1 MENIA
6 RKGYAEILKTLRK
19 YKDVCVVDI
28 LAFERK
34 AKHHLFGIKL
44 KEEFGLNINP
54 KEICSLD
61 YIRFGNYMVV
71 AWWGEKYNRTIS
83 WSDDG
88 SQPDDELLLQI
99 SFPTGAYIFGDDY
112 PADLFQKFFTELKS
126 YNPKYIDSVNHA
138 LYFSIDNAKNV
149 FNNLDSILEKYREM
163 YKKDVRKRK
172 IREMEEELEKL
183 KKLEEYKQD

>member
-6 RKGYAEILKTLRK
+6 RKGYAEIFRTIRK

-28 LAFERK
+28 DDLRRK
-34 AKHHLFGIKL
+34 AKCHLFGIKL
-44 KEEFGLNINP
+44 KEEYGLNIDP
-54 KEICSLD
+54 KEIYSLD
-61 YIRFGNYMVV
+61 WIRFGGYKTI
-71 AWWGEKYNRTIS
+71 AWWGEKYNRAIH

-88 SQPDDELLLQI
+88 SQPDNELLLRI

-112 PADLFQKFFTELKS
+112 PTELFQKFFTELKS
-126 YNPKYIDSVNHA
+126 YNPKYIDSVNQA
-138 LYFSIDNAKNV
+138 LYFSMDNAKNV